1 MSDEA
6 TANKQEVKGG
16 GQSRKGRKKKEV
28 GAPKMGVPFY
38 SWRVEAGANLVPSKT
53 LNPKPDSTKIKN

>member
-1 MSDEA
+1 MSDET

-38 SWRVEAGANLVPSKT
+38 SWRVEGRCKPGAFQ
-53 LNPKPDSTKIKN
+53 NPKP